1 MPITCLERFN
11 KGTVFDSET
20 KWIHS
25 SHMSEVVHMSDR
37 SKKGD
42 EELQLMLLAV
52 TEDPT
57 YQGNQRKDNKRVFDI
72 MMESDGECWIEPVA
86 PRTGTLH

>member
-1 MPITCLERFN
+1 MPIICLERFN
-11 KGTVFDSET
+11 KGIVFDSET

-25 SHMSEVVHMSDR
+25 SHMSEVLQMSDHR
-37 SKKGD
+37 KKGD
-42 EELQLMLLAV
+42 EELQLRLLAV

-57 YQGNQRKDNKRVFDI
+57 YQASQRKDNKRVFDV